1 MKQTY
6 EAPITRPQSVP
17 KYDCLT
23 FV

>member
-6 EAPITRPQSVP
+6 EAPITRPQSVL